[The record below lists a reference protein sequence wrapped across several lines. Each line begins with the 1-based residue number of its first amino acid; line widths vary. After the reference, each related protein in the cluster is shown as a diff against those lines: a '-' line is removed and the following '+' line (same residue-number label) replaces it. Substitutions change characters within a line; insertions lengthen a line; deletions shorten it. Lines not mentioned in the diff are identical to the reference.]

1 MTIGQLSFYYA
12 VTLVFGQIFPFN
24 IKIYKF
30 IFFIHLSKLI
40 LRSINIIYSN
50 LKVFLFQN
58 IIFLL
63 NGWLTIIKAFILSD
77 SDSVI

>member
-30 IFFIHLSKLI
+30 IFFIHLSKS

-50 LKVFLFQN
+50 LQVFLFQN

>member
-30 IFFIHLSKLI
+30 IFFIHLSITK
-40 LRSINIIYSN
+40 YKYN
-50 LKVFLFQN
+50 LFKSTSFLFQN

>member
-30 IFFIHLSKLI
+30 IFFIHLSITKYKYNLFKSTSFSISKHNFLI
-40 LRSINIIYSN
+40 KRMVDYYKGFYLER
-50 LKVFLFQN
+50 
-58 IIFLL
+58 
-63 NGWLTIIKAFILSD
+63 
-77 SDSVI
+77 